1 MKKASTILTFL
12 FISVFIYSQT
22 DTTRIE
28 KLEQKL
34 EKLENEL
41 SVQKGDKIKSDSI
54 RLAEID
60 SISNE
65 KLGVILKV
73 LKDDLDT
80 SIIIG
85 QIFLTNEAKQ
95 DSIRVSGRYID
106 AFEKSISRERKR
118 EYEDDENYISFSKIR
133 RKNRHLY
140 KKVND
145 SVKIET
151 VKISI
156 SNNAINSITIYSTE
170 GHEFKNG
177 FSPIN
182 LNRINNGGDILR
194 CRKDRVTYSI
204 DLSDIIQFDETVR
217 YFPEDISFL
226 LTSIDSSK
234 PLTKAVGLNSLVN
247 LRLFTDALGLLGEE
261 SNGLAQTELDFT
273 IPLHRRNVSNHYA
286 YWFSDVRMKSTF
298 SRLDS
303 KYKYTAVDTLTN
315 SLQRSILNQRKWFNA
330 EIGLVFFKGNFTK
343 RSENYFR
350 LDLVAGLNLSRI
362 ANNGDSLNYI
372 LPYFGLSPKLH
383 LASSSNFGIDMY
395 LPIYSELFPAK
406 QTESY
411 GEPRWLFSPNFEL
424 YYNTF
429 GNKSSRIFARLGYT
443 TLLQTRGDYFTLQ
456 FGYNISISEKIKEKL
471 K

>member
-1 MKKASTILTFL
+1 MF
-12 FISVFIYSQT
+12 VNGQT
-22 DTTRIE
+22 DSTDIR

-34 EKLENEL
+34 KAIERDFKDLTLENIAKNKED
-41 SVQKGDKIKSDSI
+41 SIQTAKSDSI
-54 RLAEID
+54 SD
-60 SISNE
+60 E
-65 KLGVILKV
+65 KLERILEVITN
-73 LKDDLDT
+73 DLDT

-85 QIFLTNEAKQ
+85 HIFLTNKAKQ
-95 DSIRVSGRYID
+95 DSIRVSGSFID
-106 AFEKSISRERKR
+106 AFEKSISRERKS
-118 EYEDDENYISFSKIR
+118 EYEDDEDYISFSKIR

-145 SVKIET
+145 SVKIKS

-170 GHEFKNG
+170 GHEFRNG

-194 CRKDRVTYSI
+194 CRKDRKIYSI

-217 YFPEDISFL
+217 YYPEDISFL
-226 LTSIDSSK
+226 LTSSDSSK

-247 LRLFTDALGLLGEE
+247 LRLFTDVLGLLGEE
-261 SNGLAQTELDFT
+261 SNGLAQTELDFI

-286 YWFSDVRMKSTF
+286 YWCSDVRMKSTF

-315 SLQRSILNQRKWFNA
+315 SLERSILNQRKWFNA
-330 EIGLVFFKGNFTK
+330 EIGLVFFKGDFTK
-343 RSENYFR
+343 RSENNFS
-350 LDLVAGLNLSRI
+350 LDLIAGLNLSRI
-362 ANNGDSLNYI
+362 ANNGDSMSYI
-372 LPYFGLSPKLH
+372 LPYFGFSPKLH

-411 GEPRWLFSPNFEL
+411 GEPRWLFSPNLEL

-429 GNKSSRIFARLGYT
+429 GDKSSRIFARLGYT

-456 FGYNISISEKIKEKL
+456 FGYNISISEKIKEKI